1 MFQNGAYRP
10 SVYKS
15 WVVPPTSPTLTPN
28 GLTWINVSLADIS
41 QFFLSVCVFFLGFW
55 MDWLRLHCHEQ
66 FWRGGFS
73 PTIWREIFC
82 HHQPY
87 LPQYRKG
94 WGSGYEAV
102 PHGSTPLRPVP
113 FWHPPWRLRL
123 QSDKHFASKVR
134 NFLSSPTLPTAIS
147 ERLRQWIRGCSAW
160 QYTVTP
166 SAFLA
171 SAMTTTTTVR

>member
-1 MFQNGAYRP
+1 
-10 SVYKS
+10 
-15 WVVPPTSPTLTPN
+15 
-28 GLTWINVSLADIS
+28 
-41 QFFLSVCVFFLGFW
+41 

-73 PTIWREIFC
+73 PTIWREIFS

-123 QSDKHFASKVR
+123 QSDKHFASKVHFCLLTCISMYSKVPNKR
-134 NFLSSPTLPTAIS
+134 VAFLIYFRKFFPPTWPYWQYIKTPTCLLLLLFIVKISSLLQSCLGLSS
-147 ERLRQWIRGCSAW
+147 IRD
-160 QYTVTP
+160 
-166 SAFLA
+166 
-171 SAMTTTTTVR
+171 